1 MQRFLIM
8 GLPRSGTTYLM
19 TLLNSHPHVY
29 CSGEQFNP
37 HAIVGITP
45 EDRVDTLEGVMARDH
60 DPIGFFEGFFRRH
73 ATPDRHRLG
82 FKFMIGHNVR
92 VLDHIA
98 HSPDIKLIYVHR
110 DNKLAQ
116 VSSLIKALET
126 QDWATTEPTIPQPGH
141 IKAGP
146 RPISHRW
153 HEYETYDHLFRP
165 WFEALPHDRLTVEY
179 RELFAPGFNARICD
193 FLGIAP
199 VPGMRSPLVKQN
211 LNTIAERFSRP
222 DLIVH
227 YFTGLGLEHW
237 LHDEVP
243 APSGGSGPG
252 ESGPGARR
260 SGE

>member
-19 TLLNSHPHVY
+19 TLLNSHPNAY

-37 HAIVGITP
+37 HAIVGI
-45 EDRVDTLEGVMARDH
+45 EAAERVDDLKAVIARDH
-60 DPIGFFEGFFRRH
+60 DPIGFFEGFFARH
-73 ATPDRHRLG
+73 ATPGRHLVG

-98 HSPDIKLIYVHR
+98 RSPDIKLIHVYR

-126 QDWATTEPTIPQPGH
+126 QEWATTHPTAPAPGH
-141 IKAGP
+141 IRAGP

-153 HEYETYDHLFRP
+153 HEYETYDYLFRP
-165 WFEALPHDRLTVEY
+165 WFDALPHDRISVEY
-179 RELFAPGFNARICD
+179 REMFAPGFNARICD
-193 FLGIAP
+193 FLGVAP
-199 VPGMRSPLVKQN
+199 DPAMRSPLVKQN
-211 LNTIAERFSRP
+211 LNTIAERFARP
-222 DLIVH
+222 DLITR
-227 YFTGLGLEHW
+227 YFTGLGLAHW

-243 APSGGSGPG
+243 D
-252 ESGPGARR
+252 R